1 MYFLFQ
7 DIHEGDRDFRDTLPF
22 ASGAA
27 TCRGILD
34 SLVSAGDA
42 FDYLIHPHNYHLH
55 FDTNLIV
62 SFLPAYSS
70 Y

>member
-1 MYFLFQ
+1 METTKDIQPTSSTLSSYILIQ

-34 SLVSAGDA
+34 SLVSAGV
-42 FDYLIHPHNYHLH
+42 LH
-55 FDTNLIV
+55 YF
-62 SFLPAYSS
+62 F
-70 Y
+70 